1 MVFEKVKAILSEQFD
16 VEEDSITAE
25 TTLADDLGADSLD
38 VVDLLM
44 SIEDEFEVEI
54 PDEEVENIKT
64 VGALVEYI
72 EGHTNAPWDKRAASL
87 YSKRDSRGIPA
98 FLQRDACFSLQKA
111 RHAYIMDKESKSA
124 RKDLFFY
131 GTAKKDGGEHHLH
144 GGRLLPVVHR
154 RGEKGR
160 ADGLFQREGLHGHR
174 ALRLC
179 PVGKHAGG
187 PGPAL

>member
-1 MVFEKVKAILSEQFD
+1 MVLEKVKAILSEQFD

-72 EGHTNAPWDKRAASL
+72 EGHPK
-87 YSKRDSRGIPA
+87 
-98 FLQRDACFSLQKA
+98 
-111 RHAYIMDKESKSA
+111 
-124 RKDLFFY
+124 
-131 GTAKKDGGEHHLH
+131 
-144 GGRLLPVVHR
+144 V
-154 RGEKGR
+154 
-160 ADGLFQREGLHGHR
+160 
-174 ALRLC
+174 
-179 PVGKHAGG
+179 
-187 PGPAL
+187 